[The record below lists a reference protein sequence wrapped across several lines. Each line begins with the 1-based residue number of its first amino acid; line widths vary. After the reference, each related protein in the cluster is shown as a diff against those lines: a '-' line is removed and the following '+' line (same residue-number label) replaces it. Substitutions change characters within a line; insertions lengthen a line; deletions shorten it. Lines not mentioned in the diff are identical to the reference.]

1 MKKSKIV
8 IAEDDPSLS
17 RIMEY
22 SLKGEGFEV
31 YVFPNGK
38 EALSF
43 LKEKDADLIISDLSM
58 PEMGGMELLKEAQKI
73 KIEAPF
79 IIITAFGTID
89 SAVEAMKAG
98 AYDYITKPFSQEEL
112 SLIVKKALELKSL
125 KEENI
130 SLKSQLTEKYKF
142 ENIAGKSPKMEKIF
156 ELISLVAGTNS
167 NVLILGE
174 SGTGKELVA
183 KAIHYHSSRASGP
196 FIAVQC
202 AAIPP
207 TLLESEL
214 FGHVKGAFTGAI
226 KDREGKFELADEGTL
241 FLDEIAEMSPEMQA
255 KLLRAIQEREI
266 DRVGSSSPVKID
278 VRIIAATNQELE
290 RLVKE
295 KKFREDLYYRLNVIS
310 VLLPALR
317 ERKEDIPSLI
327 EHFLKKFGDTDC
339 QIEDEA
345 MHSLMNYSWPGNVR
359 ELENTIE
366 RALVLKKDCVIR
378 KENLPEKIWKGEKR
392 IGNVVMDLP
401 EEGIDLEEVEKELIK
416 IALEK
421 ANGNQTQAAK
431 YLGISRPTLLYRME
445 KYKLE

>member
-1 MKKSKIV
+1 MKKRKIV
-8 IAEDDPSLS
+8 IAEDDLSLS

-22 SLKGEGFEV
+22 SLKDEGFEV
-31 YVFPNGK
+31 NVFSNGK

-43 LKEKDADLIISDLSM
+43 LQEKNVDLIISDLTM
-58 PEMGGMELLKEAQKI
+58 PEMGGMELLKEVQKI
-73 KIEAPF
+73 KLESPF
-79 IIITAFGTID
+79 IIITAFGTIN

-112 SLIVKKALELKSL
+112 VLVVKKALELKSL

-130 SLKSQLTEKYKF
+130 NLKSQLVEKYKF
-142 ENIAGKSPKMEKIF
+142 ENFVGKSPKMEKVF
-156 ELISLVAGTNS
+156 ELISRVAGTTS
-167 NVLILGE
+167 NILILGE

-183 KAIHYHSSRASGP
+183 KAIHYHSPRKEGP
-196 FIAVQC
+196 FVAVQC
-202 AAIPP
+202 AAIPSA
-207 TLLESEL
+207 LLESEL
-214 FGHVKGAFTGAI
+214 FGHVKGSFTGAI

-266 DRVGSSSPVKID
+266 ERVGGSSPVKID
-278 VRIIAATNQELE
+278 VRIIAATNQDLE

-310 VLLPALR
+310 ITLPPLR
-317 ERKEDIPSLI
+317 ERKEDIPILI
-327 EHFLKKFGDTDC
+327 EHFLKKFGDKDC
-339 QIEDEA
+339 SIEDEA
-345 MHSLMNYSWPGNVR
+345 MKVLMSYSWHGNVR

-366 RALVLKKDCVIR
+366 RALVLKKDNIIK
-378 KENLPEKIWKGEKR
+378 KENLPERLWKGEER
-392 IGNVVMDLP
+392 VGRVVMDLP

-421 ANGNQTQAAK
+421 AKGNQNP
-431 YLGISRPTLLYRME
+431 GSEISRYLQTDFVIQDGE
-445 KYKLE
+445 V

>member
-1 MKKSKIV
+1 MKKRKIV
-8 IAEDDPSLS
+8 IAEDDLSLS

-22 SLKGEGFEV
+22 SLKDEGFEV
-31 YVFPNGK
+31 NVFPNGK

-43 LKEKDADLIISDLSM
+43 LKEKDVDLIISDLTM
-58 PEMGGMELLKEAQKI
+58 PEMGGMELLKEVQKI
-73 KIEAPF
+73 KLESPF

-112 SLIVKKALELKSL
+112 VLVVKKALELKSL

-130 SLKSQLTEKYKF
+130 NLKSQLVEKYKF
-142 ENIAGKSPKMEKIF
+142 ENFVGKSLKMEKVF
-156 ELISLVAGTNS
+156 ELISRVAGTTS
-167 NVLILGE
+167 NILILGE

-183 KAIHYHSSRASGP
+183 KAIHYHSPRTGGP
-196 FIAVQC
+196 FVAVQC
-202 AAIPP
+202 AAIPSA
-207 TLLESEL
+207 LLESEL
-214 FGHVKGAFTGAI
+214 FGHVKGSFTGAI
-226 KDREGKFELADEGTL
+226 KDREGKFELADKGTL

-266 DRVGSSSPVKID
+266 ERVGGSSPVKID
-278 VRIIAATNQELE
+278 VRIIAATNQDLE

-310 VLLPALR
+310 ITLPPLR
-317 ERKEDIPSLI
+317 ERKEDIPILI
-327 EHFLKKFGDTDC
+327 EHFLKKFGETDC
-339 QIEDEA
+339 TVDKEA
-345 MHSLMNYSWPGNVR
+345 MEILMSYSWPGNVR

-366 RALVLKKDCVIR
+366 RALVLKKDNIIM
-378 KENLPEKIWKGEKR
+378 KENLPERLWKGEER
-392 IGNVVMDLP
+392 IGKVVMDLP
-401 EEGIDLEEVEKELIK
+401 EEGIDLEEVEKEIIK

-421 ANGNQTQAAK
+421 AKGNQTQAAK